1 MKKVL
6 SLLLVFIGILFLAGC
21 GKTEKNVE
29 GSLSDLMTKVYDGSG
44 VSHEDMETVEL
55 NSENTPFYLGDVSF
69 SFKEALASEPIMSSV
84 AHSVVLIRLNS
95 ASDAEKAKKE
105 IKEKVDPNKWVCVSV
120 DEENVYVESVGDLVI
135 LAMDN
140 QNGEKLKDSFLNLSK

>member
-29 GSLSDLMTKVYDGSG
+29 GSLSDLMTKVYDGAG

-95 ASDAEKAKKE
+95 ASDAEKA
-105 IKEKVDPNKWVCVSV
+105 NKWVCVSV
-120 DEENVYVESVGDLVI
+120 DEENVYVERVGDLVI

>member
-29 GSLSDLMTKVYDGSG
+29 GSLSDLMTKVYDGAG

-55 NSENTPFYLGDVSF
+55 NSENTQFLMVNIG
-69 SFKEALASEPIMSSV
+69 IM
-84 AHSVVLIRLNS
+84 HT
-95 ASDAEKAKKE
+95 
-105 IKEKVDPNKWVCVSV
+105 
-120 DEENVYVESVGDLVI
+120 
-135 LAMDN
+135 
-140 QNGEKLKDSFLNLSK
+140 